1 MDATVGIGTRH
12 HHMRQPSKRSAT
24 AMASF
29 DHHFATEGDQHLRE
43 QDTQPSAMD
52 PSVSKYPRRGGA
64 TGLIDELDV

>member
-1 MDATVGIGTRH
+1 MDVTVGTGSRH
-12 HHMRQPSKRSAT
+12 HPQRQTDKKSAT
-24 AMASF
+24 AVASF
-29 DHHFATEGDQHLRE
+29 DYHFATEGDQHLRE